1 MPNHDHPIYRAQTV
15 GSLLRPPE
23 LKQARQELEAGRLS
37 PHQFKR
43 IEDEAVDQA
52 LALQERAGLDTVSDG
67 EMRRAHF
74 TGPLSEV
81 VAGMDSVPA
90 PVQHWHGGGAKDG
103 EEPTYAH
110 VRAVTGKLRR
120 LRSLA
125 SEEYTYLRSRTRKPI
140 KATLPSPLMMQTF
153 WSPEHSPAAYADPFE
168 MFADAAAILR
178 EEARELV
185 ALGCEFIQLDAPDIG
200 FLVDESVR
208 QSMDARGIDSQRMLG
223 EGIEI
228 INSVADVP
236 GAQFGIHL
244 CKGNREGHWLAAGG
258 YGAISAQV
266 FPRLDRFHVLLLE
279 YDDERSGGFEPLADV
294 PDDKAVVLGLVST
307 KRSEVESVPELLE
320 RIEQAANFF
329 PRDQL
334 AVSPQCG
341 FASVMAGN
349 PISTAVQEQKL
360 RVVTEVA
367 RAAWP
372 S

>member
-1 MPNHDHPIYRAQTV
+1 MLASDHIYRAQTV
-15 GSLLRPPE
+15 GSLLRPPQ
-23 LKQARQELEAGRLS
+23 LKQARQDLQAGRIS
-37 PHQFKR
+37 PLEFKR
-43 IEDEAVDQA
+43 IEDGAVDAA
-52 LALQERAGLDTVSDG
+52 LALQERAGLDIVSDG

-81 VAGMDSVPA
+81 VAGMEAVRA
-90 PVQHWHGGGAKDG
+90 PVQRWHGGGDG
-103 EEPTYAH
+103 EPTYAH
-110 VRAVTGKLRR
+110 TRAVTGKLRR

-125 SEEYTYLRSRTRKPI
+125 CEEFVYLRARTRRPI

-153 WSPEHSPAAYADPFE
+153 WSPEHSPAAYSDPFE
-168 MFADAAAILR
+168 MFADAAEILR

-185 ALGCEFIQLDAPDIG
+185 SLGCQFIQIDAPDIG

-208 QSMDARGIDSQRMLG
+208 AALRERGIDPRRMLG

-228 INSVADVP
+228 IDSVADVA

-258 YGAISAQV
+258 YGAISREV
-266 FPRLDRFHVLLLE
+266 FPRLAHFDVLLLE

-294 PDDKAVVLGLVST
+294 PSDKYVVLGLIST
-307 KRSEVESVPELLE
+307 KRAEVESPDAVLARIDQAGEHFARE
-320 RIEQAANFF
+320 R
-329 PRDQL
+329 L

-349 PISTAVQEQKL
+349 PIAPEVQERKL
-360 RVVTEVA
+360 HVVAEVA

-372 S
+372 

>member
-1 MPNHDHPIYRAQTV
+1 MASDHIYRAQTV

-23 LKQARQELEAGRLS
+23 LKQARADLDAGRIDPLS
-37 PHQFKR
+37 FKR
-43 IEDEAVDQA
+43 IEDRAVDEA
-52 LALQERAGLDTVSDG
+52 LALQERAGLDIVSDG

-81 VAGMDSVPA
+81 VAGMDSVRA
-90 PVQHWHGGGAKDG
+90 PVQHWHGGGEG

-125 SEEYTYLRSRTRKPI
+125 AEEFVYLRARTQKPI

-153 WSPEHSPAAYADPFE
+153 WSPEHSPAAYSDPFE
-168 MFADAAAILR
+168 LFADAAAILR

-185 ALGCEFIQLDAPDIG
+185 SLGCGFIQVDAPDIG

-208 QSMDARGIDSQRMLG
+208 ESLAGRGIDPGRMLG

-236 GAQFGIHL
+236 GAQFAIHL

-258 YGAISAQV
+258 YGAISKQV
-266 FPRLDRFHVLLLE
+266 FPRLRRFHVLLLE

-294 PDDKAVVLGLVST
+294 PTDKTVVLGLVST
-307 KRSEVESVPELLE
+307 KRAQVESPTELLG
-320 RIEQAANFF
+320 RIEQAAEYF

-334 AVSPQCG
+334 ALSPQCG

-349 PISTAVQEQKL
+349 PIAPKVQERKL
-360 RVVTEVA
+360 HVVAEVA

-372 S
+372 